1 MDSASA
7 EAGRPAID
15 KKKSIIAGLLGVAVL
30 VLIFWKVI
38 PQIGSYSEALT
49 ALKGMTGVS
58 IALIVLMVVIYNLV
72 YGLPFMAATPG
83 LSYPHSFSLNQVAF
97 TISNGVPAGGAFG
110 LGVQYA
116 MLSTYNVASTAA
128 TAAIAA
134 VGVWSIFVT
143 LGLPVLGLLA
153 IQASNTIDIGPY
165 IYIGAIGLGV
175 LVGMILVFGLVMRS
189 ENTARSIGGIVNK
202 ISAPLIAKFGKGA
215 QFDAVEQILKFRT
228 DTVDLVQTRWWKI
241 TLAQLGV
248 SLMQFLIFFA
258 ALRGVEDDT
267 NVTPLLVA
275 FGGFAV
281 AQIGLMIPITP
292 GGLGTVD
299 AFMLTLLT
307 AMGVKTG
314 DATAAVLVWRAAS
327 FIPQIAIGILCLLG
341 WSRTA
346 AKRLAVS
353 EPTTPSA

>member
-1 MDSASA
+1 MVSAT
-7 EAGRPAID
+7 EGTPGPAID

-49 ALKGMTGVS
+49 ALKGMTGIS
-58 IALIVLMVVIYNLV
+58 IALIVVMVVIYNVV

-153 IQASNTIDIGPY
+153 IQASHTIDIGPY
-165 IYIGAIGLGV
+165 IYIGVIGLGV
-175 LVGMILVFGLVMRS
+175 LIGMILIFGLVM
-189 ENTARSIGGIVNK
+189 
-202 ISAPLIAKFGKGA
+202 
-215 QFDAVEQILKFRT
+215 
-228 DTVDLVQTRWWKI
+228 
-241 TLAQLGV
+241 
-248 SLMQFLIFFA
+248 
-258 ALRGVEDDT
+258 
-267 NVTPLLVA
+267 
-275 FGGFAV
+275 
-281 AQIGLMIPITP
+281 
-292 GGLGTVD
+292 
-299 AFMLTLLT
+299 
-307 AMGVKTG
+307 
-314 DATAAVLVWRAAS
+314 
-327 FIPQIAIGILCLLG
+327 
-341 WSRTA
+341 
-346 AKRLAVS
+346 
-353 EPTTPSA
+353 

>member
-1 MDSASA
+1 MSQTAPDSP
-7 EAGRPAID
+7 RPAID
-15 KKKSIIAGLLGVAVL
+15 KKKSVIAGLLGLAVL

-49 ALKGMTGVS
+49 ALKGMTATS
-58 IALIVLMVVIYNLV
+58 IALIGVMVILYNLV

-116 MLSTYNVASTAA
+116 MLNTYNIAATAA
-128 TAAIAA
+128 TAAIAT

-153 IQASNTIDIGPY
+153 IQLSNTIDIGPY
-165 IYIGAIGLGV
+165 LYIGVIGLGV
-175 LVGMILVFGLVMRS
+175 LAGMILLFGLVMRS
-189 ENTARSIGGIVNK
+189 ENTARSIGAFANK
-202 ISAPLIAKFGKGA
+202 AAAPLIARFGKGA
-215 QFDAVEQILKFRT
+215 EFDAVEQIMKFRS
-228 DTVDLVQTRWWKI
+228 DTVDLVRSRWWMI
-241 TLAQLGV
+241 TIAQLGV
-248 SLMQFLIFFA
+248 SLLQFLIFFA
-258 ALRGVEDDT
+258 ALRGVEGDL
-267 NVTPLLVA
+267 NPTPLLVA

-327 FIPQIAIGILCLLG
+327 FIPQIAVGILCLLG

-346 AKRLAVS
+346 AKRLTVAD
-353 EPTTPSA
+353 

>member
-1 MDSASA
+1 MSDAPAA
-7 EAGRPAID
+7 EPRPAID
-15 KKKSIIAGLLGVAVL
+15 KRKSIIAGLLGLAVL

-49 ALKGMTGVS
+49 ALKGMSGTS
-58 IALIVLMVVIYNLV
+58 IAIIVAMVVLYNLV

-116 MLSTYNVASTAA
+116 MLNTFNIPATAA

-143 LGLPVLGLLA
+143 LGLPVLGLLS
-153 IQASNTIDIGPY
+153 IQASHTINIGPY
-165 IYIGAIGLGV
+165 LYIGFIGLGV
-175 LVGMILVFGLVMRS
+175 LVAMILIFGLVMRS
-189 ENTARSIGGIVNK
+189 EGTARSIGVFANK
-202 ISAPLIAKFGKGA
+202 AAEPVVRRFGKGA
-215 QFDAVEQILKFRT
+215 QFDAVDQILKFRA
-228 DTVDLVQTRWWKI
+228 DTVDLIRSRWWMI
-241 TLAQLGV
+241 TIAQVSV
-248 SLMQFLIFFA
+248 SLLQFLIFFA
-258 ALRGVEDDT
+258 ALRGVEGDSNPT
-267 NVTPLLVA
+267 SLLVA

-299 AFMLTLLT
+299 AFMLSLLT
-307 AMGVKTG
+307 AMGVHTG

-327 FIPQIAIGILCLLG
+327 FIPQIAVGIVCLLI
-341 WSRTA
+341 WSRRA
-346 AKRLAVS
+346 AKRLTS
-353 EPTTPSA
+353 